1 MGKIFVFFLIV
12 SFFFPLRFIFYIF
25 SYNYMI
31 FCFSIFLYKYM
42 KKNIF
47 FYAVFEDFLKEFVH
61 FFLELFLGYIKLATL
76 RAKTKFSVHLVR
88 SLSVSCPILNHFREK
103 KLSLLFF
110 ILFYFLFF
118 DRFSLM
124 KE

>member
-1 MGKIFVFFLIV
+1 
-12 SFFFPLRFIFYIF
+12 
-25 SYNYMI
+25 
-31 FCFSIFLYKYM
+31 M
-42 KKNIF
+42 KKNFF

-61 FFLELFLGYIKLATL
+61 FFLELFLGYIKLAKL
-76 RAKTKFSVHLVR
+76 GAKTKFSVHLVR

-103 KLSLLFF
+103 KLSFIFYFLFF
-110 ILFYFLFF
+110 IFLFFYFF